1 MVHKVS
7 IQGNVIIIGNIYI
20 INIVKNAILVNNV
33 NLYFVVLL
41 IKIFD

>member
-1 MVHKVS
+1 MSLLKK
-7 IQGNVIIIGNIYI
+7 GNIYI

-33 NLYFVVLL
+33 SLYFVVLL